1 MTPYAVIEAVSIWNT
16 DARALGRLGLGPVHL
31 VITSPPYNVG
41 VNYATHDDN
50 MTDGDYFTLLADVW
64 AACYATMTDGARVA
78 VVVPY
83 GVGRSPWRPLAAPVG
98 ETLTA
103 AGFVRQGDVT
113 WDKQTTGNR
122 TTWGSWRLPSA
133 PCLRDRTEAVIIA
146 QKPGRPPIP
155 LETMTRDDHG
165 RPVSPWLPADLF
177 PILTQSL
184 WAIPPAQKTRLGH
197 PAPFPVDSPARLI
210 RLYAWPGA
218 RVLDPFAGSGTV
230 GLAAQGLGCYAD
242 LIDID
247 AGYCDL
253 AATRLK
259 QAQAGEANIQK
270 RRKKAEKSGAYS
282 RAEAAN
288 GELIDGARRAVV

>member
-1 MTPYAVIEAVSIWNT
+1 MTPYAVIDDVSIWNT

-41 VNYATHDDN
+41 VNYATHDDA
-50 MTDGDYFTLLADVW
+50 MTEGDYFALLADVW
-64 AACYATMTDGARVA
+64 AACYAVMTEGARVA

-83 GVGRSPWRPLAAPVG
+83 GVGRNPWRPLAAPVG

-103 AGFVRQGDVT
+103 AGFDRQGDIV

-133 PCLRDRTEAVIIA
+133 PCLRDRAEAIIIA
-146 QKPGRPPIP
+146 QKPGRLAVPAGA
-155 LETMTRDDHG
+155 LTRDARG
-165 RPVSPWLPADLF
+165 RPVSPWLPRDLF
-177 PILTQSL
+177 MELTQSV
-184 WAIPPAQKTRLGH
+184 WRIPPAQKTRTGH
-197 PAPFPVDSPARLI
+197 PAPFPVDLAARLI

-230 GLAAQGLGCYAD
+230 GRAAQGLGCSAD

-247 AGYCDL
+247 AGYCAL
-253 AATRLK
+253 AAARLK
-259 QAQAGEANIQK
+259 PCRQSPPARA
-270 RRKKAEKSGAYS
+270 KAVQLTLDAD
-282 RAEAAN
+282 AAKDV
-288 GELIDGARRAVV
+288 IYAVL

>member
-1 MTPYAVIEAVSIWNT
+1 MMPYAEIGAVSIWNT
-16 DARALGRLGLGPVHL
+16 DARRLGRLGLGPIHL

-41 VNYATHDDN
+41 VNYTTHDDS
-50 MTDGDYFTLLADVW
+50 MTAGDYFALLADVW
-64 AACYATMTDGARVA
+64 AACYNVMTAGARVA

-83 GVGRSPWRPLAAPVG
+83 GVGRNPWRPLAGPVG

-103 AGFVRQGDVT
+103 AGFDRLGDLT

-122 TTWGSWRLPSA
+122 TTWGSWRRPSA

-146 QKPGRPPIP
+146 QKPGRLVIPPDA
-155 LETMTRDDHG
+155 MTRDDRG
-165 RPVSPWLPADLF
+165 RPVSPWLPAELF
-177 PILTQSL
+177 TTLTQSL

-197 PAPFPVDSPARLI
+197 PAPFPVDLAARLI

-230 GLAAQGLGCYAD
+230 GLAAQGLGCCAD

-247 AGYCDL
+247 AGYCEL
-253 AATRLK
+253 AAGRLNSK
-259 QAQAGEANIQK
+259 PAGK
-270 RRKKAEKSGAYS
+270 RTKPHLT
-282 RAEAAN
+282 
-288 GELIDGARRAVV
+288 GETVHLGRFSK